1 MAAVLTACAPAQ
13 PGGHVVTEPDGTQ
26 WHPMSVERLPDLNE
40 PRGSHRTLALGD
52 EIVVLGGHTDGFKP
66 IETAEYYANGAWHT
80 IPMLYPHENGFA
92 APLPDG
98 RVLLGGGSQ
107 EAFGIGQSWGA
118 EVYDP
123 AAHQFTAV
131 GIMTA
136 KRAMSSALTQP
147 DGRVVIVG
155 NWRAPDSYETWTP
168 ENGFTPGERLDP
180 GWAEP
185 YIFPASLDD
194 IIIFG
199 PWDPQGGIPGGRVD
213 HLGGEP
219 EWVPLLE
226 EWEVQAN
233 YHSSPLDLQV
243 ADYTYL
249 IPARNRSTNECA
261 ILKLAGGVFSL
272 LEMDASLPERGP
284 EGNSIE
290 WRHLQVDRPA
300 RLIWMQGMDS
310 ETGQICFARISY
322 DATFDGGKATMT
334 LYYAII
340 PGEAPSGFARL
351 LPGGRLVLAGGLGWK
366 TGSFPIEVDNFKT
379 FSSVF
384 VFHSEQP
391 EKENLPLWAI
401 LAGILVLGGG
411 VVMLIVGIQ
420 RRRRSP
426 DETAA
431 VEEGV
436 LSRNLMEQI
445 STLIEEK
452 ELYRRK
458 DLRITDLASE
468 LATNKTYISVLL
480 NKLSGESFTSLITK
494 HRIQYAQRLLREHP
508 DMILDDVADQSG
520 FSSRTTFF
528 RNFKAV
534 TGMTPQEWKR
544 ENVG

>member
-1 MAAVLTACAPAQ
+1 MAAIFTACAPAQ
-13 PGGHVVTEPDGTQ
+13 PGGRVVTGPDGTQ

-40 PRGSHRTLALGD
+40 PRGSHRTLTMGG

-123 AAHQFTAV
+123 TIHQFTSV

-155 NWRAPDSYETWTP
+155 NWRAPDSYETWSP
-168 ENGFTPGERLDP
+168 EDGFAPGARIDP

-249 IPARNRSTNECA
+249 IPAQNRSTNECA
-261 ILKLAGGVFSL
+261 ILKLARGVFSL

-284 EGNSIE
+284 EGNFIE

-300 RLIWMQGMDS
+300 RLIWVQGMDS

-322 DATFDGGKATMT
+322 DATFDGGKATTT
-334 LYYAII
+334 LYYANI

-391 EKENLPLWAI
+391 DKENLPLWAI

-494 HRIQYAQRLLREHP
+494 HRIQYAQRLLREDP